1 MLRYRLRLKEL
12 LKEEGIPVNRL
23 ARLLEPQGV
32 GRSTVYGVVNGY
44 QQPSFGLLMKIHC
57 ALEALLGREVG
68 LEEILEVVREGG
80 RSS

>member
-1 MLRYRLRLKEL
+1 MKCSYRVRLSELLEENGISVYRLLKTL
-12 LKEEGIPVNRL
+12 PGVAPSTLYGIRNRRRQPDLDTL
-23 ARLLEPQGV
+23 A
-32 GRSTVYGVVNGY
+32 
-44 QQPSFGLLMKIHC
+44 KIHC

>member
-44 QQPSFGLLMKIHC
+44 QQPSFVLLMKIHG

-68 LEEILEVVREGG
+68 LEEILEVVRD
-80 RSS
+80 